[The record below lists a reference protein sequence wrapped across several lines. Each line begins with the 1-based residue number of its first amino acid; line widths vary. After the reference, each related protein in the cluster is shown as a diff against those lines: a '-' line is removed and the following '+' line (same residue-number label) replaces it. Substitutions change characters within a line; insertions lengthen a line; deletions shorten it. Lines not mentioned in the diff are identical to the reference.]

1 MKIQAKVTPNS
12 KIEQVSREGDK
23 YLIRVKEPPKEGK
36 ANRAVIKLL
45 AEYFKVPQQSVRII
59 SGIGSKNKTIG
70 IYSEPTNNNYNLDN
84 GGYVGAKQHGSTK

>member
-1 MKIQAKVTPNS
+1 MKIQVKVTPNS
-12 KIEQVSREGDK
+12 KIEQVSRENDK

-59 SGIGSKNKTIG
+59 SGIASKNKTIEILG
-70 IYSEPTNNNYNLDN
+70 
-84 GGYVGAKQHGSTK
+84 K